1 MSLSPYQ
8 DYKAQEEAETGTA
21 WMLTFADLLSLIL
34 AFFVLLFATTS
45 VKKPEWEKVAQSLSQ
60 RLNPNKDARTS
71 EPAAEISI
79 ETEEHAPAKD
89 LGYLNSV
96 FLGKITQSSL
106 AAHVMLQE
114 RGDRLV
120 ISIAGDNSFLRGS
133 TQMTP
138 RLQEILNLLS
148 QMLRSTGNRIEI
160 HGNADASPTQTVQYP
175 SNWELSLARALEVGK
190 RLRADGYP
198 YRLSI
203 YGRGDST
210 YNTLPESLSAQ
221 ERDRLSRR
229 IDIIIRAERAEYPPQ

>member
-1 MSLSPYQ
+1 MRPEDQ
-8 DYKAQEEAETGTA
+8 DFSQMHVEPDTSSA

-45 VKKPEWEKVAQSLSQ
+45 LKKPEWERVAESLSQ
-60 RLNPNKDARTS
+60 RLNPAKDARES
-71 EPAAEISI
+71 DPAADIGI
-79 ETEEHAPAKD
+79 EKITRGPAAD
-89 LGYLNSV
+89 LGYLRNI
-96 FLGKITQSSL
+96 ITEKMIAGGL
-106 AAHVMLQE
+106 AEQLLLQQ

-120 ISIAGDNSFLRGS
+120 ISIAGGESFQNGS
-133 TQMTP
+133 TEMTP
-138 RLQEILNLLS
+138 QLQEMLNLLS
-148 QMLRSTGNRIEI
+148 QMLRTLTNRIEI
-160 HGNADASPTQTVQYP
+160 HGNADASPPNSRQYP
-175 SNWELSLARALEVGK
+175 SNWELSLARAAAVGLK
-190 RLRADGYP
+190 LRADGYP